1 MTVRERY
8 REQTREEA
16 KRIALEQLA
25 ESGPGGVSVNAIARK
40 MGITGPALYRYFA
53 GRDDLLTELIAD
65 AYAELADTVEQASAA
80 KRAPAARLRAM
91 ANAWRDWA
99 IAQPH
104 RYLLLFGTP
113 IPGYQAPEHTLAA
126 AHRTLVAFAMAFEA
140 LDVHLPKAQ
149 ALDRQV
155 AALLADRQVPVSAGA
170 LRFALMGWT
179 RLHGVVSLEVEGQ
192 FTLMGVDPGL
202 LFQAEVDAF
211 LANHSTG

>member
-8 REQTREEA
+8 REQNREEA

-25 ESGPGGVSVNAIARK
+25 ESGPAGVSVNAIARR

-65 AYAELADTVEQASAA
+65 AYTELADTVEHAA
-80 KRAPAARLRAM
+80 ATKRAPAARLRAM

-99 IAQPH
+99 VAQPH

-126 AHRTLVAFAMAFEA
+126 AHRTLVAFAEVFEA
-140 LDVHLPKAQ
+140 LDVRPPKAT

-155 AALLADRQVPVSAGA
+155 TALVADRQVPTSAGA
-170 LRFALMGWT
+170 LRMALLGWT
-179 RLHGVVSLEVEGQ
+179 RLHGVLSLEVEGQ
-192 FTLMGVDPGL
+192 FTLMGVDPAL
-202 LFQAEVDAF
+202 LFQAEVEALLLD
-211 LANHSTG
+211 HSSG